1 MSKKGFDFRL
11 EIENIK
17 DDDGFNNN
25 TELLNEI
32 KNIFVETQFPIDG
45 AGFYENREF
54 LIISGQVCRLSK
66 KEAQAEYTIFK
77 EKLLRTFK
85 KYYKKVKLNDIFIAY
100 FTTLH

>member
-1 MSKKGFDFRL
+1 MSKKGFNFRL
-11 EIENIK
+11 EVENVK
-17 DDDGFNNN
+17 DDDEFNNN

-32 KNIFVETQFPIDG
+32 KELFTITPFPLDG

-54 LIISGQVCRLSK
+54 LVISGQVCRDSK

-77 EKLLRTFK
+77 ERLLRIFK
-85 KYYKKVKLNDIFIAY
+85 KYYKKIKLNDIFVAY